1 MLDWLT
7 LEWLMINLEWVI
19 GILLFGCFILFFFPI
34 LLGWQLKKDG
44 ENSEWTMEALNYIS
58 ILILIFLIVSFGKQ
72 IKLEKDVRKLKRLSK
87 HIKSEIDKLKKI

>member
-1 MLDWLT
+1 
-7 LEWLMINLEWVI
+7 
-19 GILLFGCFILFFFPI
+19 
-34 LLGWQLKKDG
+34 
-44 ENSEWTMEALNYIS
+44 MEALNYIS